1 MRMIL
6 RLIISF
12 LCVMSLV
19 GCQKS
24 ENYQAMKD
32 SKSEVLVIY
41 EESDEELKEENADLS
56 MATLKD
62 IYLSDYEY
70 EELKIEGIE
79 LPAGIVCLEEYML
92 ISDKETN
99 QIFQVNYEGEIL
111 NQNALFSVGQIEVF
125 EKMIYVVDPYGN
137 RIQVL
142 DMNLNPKDEITLKDK
157 TYLGPEYEPQ
167 SLAVNDEGVY
177 VTGFS
182 LESRVIDKYD
192 NGNRIEIG
200 DNFIGNIEC
209 YEDDIYL
216 INSMVCYY
224 DKENDTFGAMSSGP
238 EWLMKINGHEIEK
251 VCELPFGF
259 YIIEFFMEEDGLICA
274 SGSGGALYRMN
285 RAGEYVETIAYIPG
299 LENEKSPQISKDL
312 EGDYYLVMPNAGKLI
327 RCHKK

>member
-1 MRMIL
+1 MRMAL
-6 RLIISF
+6 RLTVS
-12 LCVMSLV
+12 LLMVMSLV

-24 ENYQAMKD
+24 ENYQEMKD
-32 SKSEVLVIY
+32 SKSDVLVIY
-41 EESDEELKEENADLS
+41 EESDEELNEEDADLS

-62 IYLSDYEY
+62 VYLSDYEY
-70 EELKIEGIE
+70 KEIEIDGIE
-79 LPAGIVCLEEYML
+79 LPAGISCLEEYML
-92 ISDKETN
+92 ISDKKTN
-99 QIFQVNYEGEIL
+99 QIFQVNYAGEIL
-111 NQNALFSVGQIEVF
+111 NQNVLFSAGQIEVVD
-125 EKMIYVVDPYGN
+125 EMIYVMDPEGN

-142 DMNLNPKDEITLKDK
+142 DMNLKPKDEIILKEK
-157 TYLGPEYEPQ
+157 TYLGAEYEPQ

-192 NGNRIEIG
+192 NGKRIEIG
-200 DNFIGNIEC
+200 DNFIGDIEC

-238 EWLMKINGHEIEK
+238 EWLMKINGNEIEK
-251 VCELPFGF
+251 ICELPFGF
-259 YIIEFFMEEDGLICA
+259 YIIEFFMEEEGIVCV
-274 SGSGGALYRMN
+274 SGSGGALYRIN

-299 LENEKSPQISKDL
+299 LETEKSPQISRNQ
-312 EGDYYLVMPNAGKLI
+312 EGDYYLVMPNSGKLI